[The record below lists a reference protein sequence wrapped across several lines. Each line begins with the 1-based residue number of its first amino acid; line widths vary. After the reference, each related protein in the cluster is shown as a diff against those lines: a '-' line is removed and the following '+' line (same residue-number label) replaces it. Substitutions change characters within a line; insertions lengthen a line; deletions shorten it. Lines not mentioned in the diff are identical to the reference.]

1 MSTSVLAVV
10 LAVLAATCFAAAAV
24 AQHDALSGAAGTAGR
39 RLSLTTLVSLAAR
52 PRWLAGAALAAAGV
66 ALHAGALTM
75 APLSVVQPV
84 GVLAVPLA
92 IAAVFA
98 RSRSRPPRGVV
109 LGSALTVAGVTGF
122 VVLAGPTTAA
132 TPWTG
137 GVLLLVGAAVTAVVA
152 VLAVAGLSRRG
163 PLRTVGCAA
172 AAAVAFGF
180 VSVLLRTLLSHVGS
194 GDLGVLDPG
203 ALALLGGMAAAALV
217 GGWLAQ
223 QALASGAAAVAL
235 SVLTVLDPV
244 VAVALGAL
252 VGDGGPATW
261 VWPLLAV
268 VPAITGVLV
277 LTRHHPAVVGT
288 VVADRPSRAGRPARA
303 AGALDLRAPGSTP
316 AHGARRVV
324 IGADT
329 FPPDVNGAARF
340 AGRLAGGLAAR
351 GHEVHVVAPSLTG
364 PAGTDRVGAVT
375 VHHLRSHAWPGRPQL
390 RFCLPWQ
397 VRRSAAGLVDR
408 LDPDVVHVQGHFPV
422 CRALLVRA
430 GRRGIPVVATN
441 HVVPDNFLVRVP
453 RPFRAIAAAWFWED
467 LVRVLGRATVVT
479 APTRVAVELLER
491 AGLAG
496 ALPVSNGTDLPAV
509 GGRTTTGAGRDGA
522 EPTVLFVGRL
532 DREKHVEDLL
542 RALAAHGGE
551 QVPRVEVVG
560 DGPCRGAWT
569 ALAASLGVA
578 ARVSFLGHLDEGEL
592 AAARERAGVFVM
604 PGTAELQ
611 SLATLEA
618 MAVGLPVVAA
628 DAMALPHLVRPGVN
642 GWLYRPGDANA
653 LADRIAEVLADPA
666 ARARMGAASAAIAGD
681 HDVSRTLETFEAL
694 YDGVLAR
701 PARPARPAESRDR
714 VLVPSPV

>member
-1 MSTSVLAVV
+1 MPS
-10 LAVLAATCFAAAAV
+10 
-24 AQHDALSGAAGTAGR
+24 
-39 RLSLTTLVSLAAR
+39 
-52 PRWLAGAALAAAGV
+52 
-66 ALHAGALTM
+66 
-75 APLSVVQPV
+75 
-84 GVLAVPLA
+84 
-92 IAAVFA
+92 
-98 RSRSRPPRGVV
+98 
-109 LGSALTVAGVTGF
+109 
-122 VVLAGPTTAA
+122 
-132 TPWTG
+132 
-137 GVLLLVGAAVTAVVA
+137 
-152 VLAVAGLSRRG
+152 
-163 PLRTVGCAA
+163 A

-194 GDLGVLDPG
+194 GGLGVLDPA

-244 VAVALGAL
+244 VAVTLGAL
-252 VGDGGPATW
+252 LGDGGPTTW

-268 VPAITGVLV
+268 VPAIAGVLV
-277 LTRHHPAVVGT
+277 LVRHHPAVVGT
-288 VVADRPSRAGRPARA
+288 VVAPRPPGPPARA
-303 AGALDLRAPGSTP
+303 AGSLDLRALGRTSPR
-316 AHGARRVV
+316 GARRVM

-340 AGRLAGGLAAR
+340 AGRLASGLAAR

-397 VRRSAAGLVDR
+397 VRRSTAELVD
-408 LDPDVVHVQGHFPV
+408 LVDPDVVHVQGHFPV
-422 CRALLVRA
+422 CRALLARA
-430 GRRGIPVVATN
+430 GRQGIPVVATN

-453 RPFRAIAAAWFWED
+453 QPFRAIAAARFWED

-479 APTRVAVELLER
+479 APTPVAVELLER

-496 ALPVSNGTDLPAV
+496 ALPVSNGTDLPV
-509 GGRTTTGAGRDGA
+509 GEARAATGAGRGEA

-542 RALAAHGGE
+542 RATAAHGGGRAL
-551 QVPRVEVVG
+551 RVEVVG

-578 ARVSFLGHLDEGEL
+578 GRVSFLGHLDEGEL

-642 GWLYRPGDANA
+642 GWLYRPGEATD

-666 ARARMGAASAAIAGD
+666 VRARMGAASAAIAGE
-681 HDVSRTLETFEAL
+681 HDVSRTIETFEEL
-694 YDGVLAR
+694 YDGVLGH
-701 PARPARPAESRDR
+701 PARPAGTRARA
-714 VLVPSPV
+714 LVPSPA